1 MIMQQQ
7 TLNGVALHELFE
19 SGYRN
24 LKKNMEAVND
34 LNVFPVPDGD
44 TGTNMVKTFGGGMRA
59 VTGEVTHVGAYMQVL
74 ARAVLLSARGNS
86 GVIFSQFVHG
96 LYRGF
101 ADKETVTFADWADAF
116 ACAVEDS
123 YKSIITPTEGTILT
137 VIREAAEFLQQKAAD
152 FADWRDGFGAVLDQ
166 MKTTLAHTP
175 DLLPVLKEAGV
186 VDSGG
191 AGLVCF
197 VEGIYA
203 HLCGESIEET
213 PDLADM
219 LAEPVAGAFGPDSVL
234 EYGYCTE
241 FILQLMNYKTDIAAF
256 DLDAFV
262 KPIEQLGDSIVA
274 VCNDSIVKIHVHTF
288 TPEKVLEYGR
298 RFGEF
303 VTIKI
308 ENMSVQHSEVTAPAP
323 KKEHVKYAIVAVAS
337 GQGIVDYFYSIGA
350 TVVIDGGQTNNP
362 SVDAFLDAFRAFDAE
377 HIVVL
382 PNNSN
387 IVMTAQQAADMY
399 TDTDVRVIPT
409 KSIVEGYSALSMM
422 NLWCD
427 TVDELI
433 EDMTS
438 GLSGVT
444 TGYVTTAIRDTQ
456 MDGLDVKKGDF
467 IGLADK
473 HILTSG
479 QDKVE
484 TAAGLIRTVTEQAEK
499 EVIIVFCGESATE
512 QEIDALR
519 EILENEYP
527 LADIGFIDGKQAV
540 YDFIISLE

>member
-7 TLNGVALHELFE
+7 ILDGAALHELFE
-19 SGYRN
+19 NGYRN
-24 LKKNMEAVND
+24 LKKNMDAIND

-59 VTGEVTHVGAYMQVL
+59 VGGEVAHVGDYMQSL
-74 ARAVLLSARGNS
+74 SRAVLLSARGNS

-101 ADKETVTFADWADAF
+101 ADKSTVTFADFADAF

-137 VIREAAEFLQQKAAD
+137 VIREAADFLKENAARYPD
-152 FADWRDGFGAVLDQ
+152 VTAGFGGLLEQ
-166 MKTTLAHTP
+166 MKATLARTP

-203 HLCGESIEET
+203 FLCGESIEET

-219 LAEPVAGAFGPDSVL
+219 LAEPVNGNFGPDSVL

-241 FILQLMNYKTDIAAF
+241 FILQLMHAKTDIAAF

-262 KPIEQLGDSIVA
+262 KPIEAMGDSIVA

-298 RFGEF
+298 QFGEF

-308 ENMSVQHSEVTAPAP
+308 ENMSVQHSEIATAAP

-362 SVDAFLDAFRAFDAE
+362 SVDAFLDAFRSFDAE
-377 HIVVL
+377 HIIVL

-387 IVMTAQQAADMY
+387 IVMTAQQAADIY

-427 TVDELI
+427 TVEELV

-438 GLSGVT
+438 GLAGVT

-456 MDGLDVKKGDF
+456 MNGLDVKKGDY
-467 IGLADK
+467 IGLDRK
-473 HILTSG
+473 NILTCG
-479 QDKVE
+479 KDKVE
-484 TAAGLIRTVTEQAEK
+484 TAAELIRTVTREVEK
-499 EVIIVFCGESATE
+499 EVIIVFCGEDSTE

-519 EILENEYP
+519 EILETEYP